1 MEKTF
6 AITVARQYGS
16 GGREIGTRVA
26 ELLGVKA
33 YDKELIT
40 MAAQKSGVSSEV
52 LGDADERATSSL
64 LYTLALGSS
73 FYTPTAAHMNVPIND
88 QLFLVQSEI
97 IRETAAMESCVF
109 IGRCADYVLRAHEN
123 KLRVFVYAQNADRYA
138 RLMQRNPDKC
148 KNERE
153 ARDLAQRTDKRRINY
168 YNYYTGR
175 KWGSMENYDLM
186 IDSSLFGIEGTAQI
200 IADLARKKFMS

>member
-16 GGREIGTRVA
+16 GGREIGIRVA
-26 ELLGVKA
+26 ELLGIKA

-52 LGDADERATSSL
+52 LGDADEKATSSL

-73 FYTPTAAHMNVPIND
+73 FYTSASTHVNVPIND

-97 IRETAAMESCVF
+97 IRDIAAQENCV
-109 IGRCADYVLRAHEN
+109 IVGRCSDYVLRAHEN
-123 KLRVFVYAQNADRYA
+123 KLRVFIYAPMPERCA
-138 RLMQRNPDKC
+138 RLAERNPEKC
-148 KNERE
+148 KTEKD
-153 ARDLAQRTDKRRINY
+153 ARDLATRTDKRRINY
-168 YNYYTGR
+168 YNYYTGK
-175 KWGSMENYDLM
+175 KWGAMENYDVM
-186 IDSSLFGIEGTAQI
+186 IDSSLFGVEGTAQM
-200 IADLARKKFMS
+200 IADIARRKFGL